1 MAKVMS
7 HTSAIDPRT
16 GQNGGDLCI
25 CKGAPPKRGQ
35 VTLRDYI
42 ASLRKNWIV
51 IVALAVLGALAG
63 YAYGQTQPDLYRSQ
77 SSVMVIPARGDNTSE
92 LVQGSNYVQ
101 NLVQTYAVVA
111 TSPTVLDPVIR
122 SLGLDTTP
130 QALASTISVESPL
143 NTVVLNISVVARDP
157 RSAQTIAD
165 AVATELA
172 NEVQDLSPQNADNKP
187 AVRVQTI
194 APAKTPTFPFAPN
207 VRLFVVLGAGVG
219 LLLGVIYAVLRRLL
233 ATRLVS
239 RADVAALTETPLL
252 GEVYQAGTSVS
263 LATAVR
269 TAPRSS
275 VAESVR
281 NIVANLRFA
290 NVDGVAQVILVTSAT
305 SGEGKSS
312 VSVAMSEVLA
322 EQGARVLLID
332 ADLRRASVAELTGL
346 EGAVGLTTA
355 LLRDV
360 SAADAVQAWQPHLDV
375 LASGVLPPNPV
386 QLLTSDQLRGLIDW
400 AREQY
405 DYVIIDSA
413 PVLAVSDPLWLAPNT
428 DGIVVVARSRMTKRD
443 DLTRT
448 LATLEATRES
458 IIGIVLNGAKAT
470 DLGPYYEKQPEKRGR
485 RSTSSRA
492 SST

>member
-1 MAKVMS
+1 M
-7 HTSAIDPRT
+7 
-16 GQNGGDLCI
+16 
-25 CKGAPPKRGQ
+25 
-35 VTLRDYI
+35 TLRDYVV
-42 ASLRKNWIV
+42 SLRKNWIV
-51 IVALAVLGALAG
+51 IVALAVLGAIGG

-122 SLGLDTTP
+122 SLGLNTSA

-143 NTVVLNISVVARDP
+143 NTVVLNISVVARDAVT
-157 RSAQTIAD
+157 AQQIAD
-165 AVATELA
+165 AVATELS

-194 APAKTPTFPFAPN
+194 TPAKVAASPFAPN
-207 VRLFVVLGAGVG
+207 VRLFVLVGAGIG
-219 LLLGVIYAVLRRLL
+219 LAIGILYAVLRRLL

-239 RADVAALTETPLL
+239 RADVTALTETPLL
-252 GEVYQAGTSVS
+252 GEVYQAGTGVS
-263 LATAVR
+263 LAAAVR
-269 TAPRSS
+269 SAPRSS
-275 VAESVR
+275 VTESVR

-290 NVDGVAQVILVTSAT
+290 NLNGVAQVILVTSAT

-312 VSVAMSEVLA
+312 VSVAMSEILA

-332 ADLRRASVAELTGL
+332 ADLRRASIAELTGL

-355 LLRDV
+355 LLGDV
-360 SAADAVQAWQPHLDV
+360 SVADSVQEWQPHLDV
-375 LASGVLPPNPV
+375 LTSGALPPNPV
-386 QLLTSDQLRGLIDW
+386 QLLTSAQLRSLLVW
-400 AREQY
+400 AREHY

-413 PVLAVSDPLWLAPNT
+413 PVLAVSDPLWLAPNA

-443 DLTRT
+443 ALART
-448 LATLEATRES
+448 LSTLEATRES
-458 IIGIVLNGAKAT
+458 ILGIVLNGAKTT
-470 DLGPYYEKQPEKRGR
+470 DLGPYYEVQPEKRGR
-485 RSTSSRA
+485 RSAAPRE
-492 SST
+492 STA